1 MVFMEQRLQE
11 PQQLAQW
18 WKQIIRVKPEPGSPG
33 SEGKVQP
40 ENEQRDNGWDVPTEM
55 RQWRVF
61 EFADILEQGLGPGLT
76 TSFVEPPGAKE
87 AKERRL
93 IVDIEPDRSLRQ
105 NCYLTSFENFPAA
118 QLQKV
123 AQMTPASCSS
133 SLAPTRLLSLLLI
146 ISFTGLPAFV
156 LDFLLDEESNDDVND
171 MLEEVKV
178 ILNKPAAETKV
189 GKEALDC
196 NTMELPESFMSVV
209 FSLGWCALL
218 PEIMAFA
225 AALAGFGTLR
235 SLLARPEGPTKAAEE
250 ELEQEEA
257 AENWS
262 LYEED
267 EMNESVMRLSQRE
280 TTDVFGCTALH
291 MAAHS
296 GSAERVQELLAKG
309 FSPNAREAWD
319 ETPLHMAA
327 RAGNVQACS
336 SLVKA
341 GATLDAMNADDKTP
355 LMVAAQ
361 AKQEGV
367 CELLLDLG
375 AGCGGA
381 ADEALPPLLSALLLQ
396 RLLFAQKPAAQLS
409 EGAEPEEQEDIPVWN
424 DWNEDAVVPAYSDT
438 SPRVQAKRAEDGG
451 KDGAQQ
457 TGHATLLTCKLLGLA
472 HLILFI
478 DVLFPILRCSERT
491 KQLLSKEIAVRFSNR
506 AKPLVKREYLLS
518 TESGEALLMAATC
531 ADGLGFEMFIT
542 CGGEP
547 PKALGPAFS
556 LRCNAQ
562 RDQWSLC
569 SVRCEK
575 CETLGKR
582 QLGTRELARV
592 NHYCETVGDGNAFC
606 MDVEMPEILEDG
618 SCSVICP
625 VCAGPDADV
634 GGQVLSS
641 RRPKWNAR
649 QKTLTLDFRGRCSM
663 ASAKNFQLEAE
674 NDASKC
680 TLLFGKIAS
689 NKFVLDFKHPFG
701 MVQAFAAALTATHWK

>member
-18 WKQIIRVKPEPGSPG
+18 FKQIIRVKPEPGSPG

-93 IVDIEPDRSLRQ
+93 IVDIEPDR
-105 NCYLTSFENFPAA
+105 
-118 QLQKV
+118 
-123 AQMTPASCSS
+123 
-133 SLAPTRLLSLLLI
+133 
-146 ISFTGLPAFV
+146 
-156 LDFLLDEESNDDVND
+156 
-171 MLEEVKV
+171 
-178 ILNKPAAETKV
+178 
-189 GKEALDC
+189 
-196 NTMELPESFMSVV
+196 
-209 FSLGWCALL
+209 
-218 PEIMAFA
+218 
-225 AALAGFGTLR
+225 
-235 SLLARPEGPTKAAEE
+235 
-250 ELEQEEA
+250 
-257 AENWS
+257 
-262 LYEED
+262 
-267 EMNESVMRLSQRE
+267 
-280 TTDVFGCTALH
+280 
-291 MAAHS
+291 
-296 GSAERVQELLAKG
+296 
-309 FSPNAREAWD
+309 
-319 ETPLHMAA
+319 
-327 RAGNVQACS
+327 
-336 SLVKA
+336 
-341 GATLDAMNADDKTP
+341 
-355 LMVAAQ
+355 
-361 AKQEGV
+361 
-367 CELLLDLG
+367 
-375 AGCGGA
+375 
-381 ADEALPPLLSALLLQ
+381 
-396 RLLFAQKPAAQLS
+396 
-409 EGAEPEEQEDIPVWN
+409 
-424 DWNEDAVVPAYSDT
+424 
-438 SPRVQAKRAEDGG
+438 
-451 KDGAQQ
+451 
-457 TGHATLLTCKLLGLA
+457 
-472 HLILFI
+472 
-478 DVLFPILRCSERT
+478 
-491 KQLLSKEIAVRFSNR
+491 
-506 AKPLVKREYLLS
+506 REYLLS